1 MEIISNSP
9 YFLFVPKSTTE
20 SHFTEVYLSA
30 TDIFSFWVFPGLSIL
45 TFLSS
50 LSTQLAVT
58 AECKN
63 IVVSNLHC
71 CCSCSCWPACQGEM
85 GNFPLPFTCICLLS
99 LSLSLSFIVF
109 LAVPPGQLYRWHCGW
124 GSLPIC
130 TVLLGFWSR
139 RGCVG
144 AGRTIEIKTFSVAG
158 GRREFVFD

>member
-50 LSTQLAVT
+50 LLTQLAVT

-63 IVVSNLHC
+63 ICAAAPAGQYVSMSGRDIFRFHVLVFVF
-71 CCSCSCWPACQGEM
+71 A
-85 GNFPLPFTCICLLS
+85 FLS
-99 LSLSLSFIVF
+99 LSLSLSSC
-109 LAVPPGQLYRWHCGW
+109 LTRAAL
-124 GSLPIC
+124 
-130 TVLLGFWSR
+130 
-139 RGCVG
+139 
-144 AGRTIEIKTFSVAG
+144 
-158 GRREFVFD
+158 